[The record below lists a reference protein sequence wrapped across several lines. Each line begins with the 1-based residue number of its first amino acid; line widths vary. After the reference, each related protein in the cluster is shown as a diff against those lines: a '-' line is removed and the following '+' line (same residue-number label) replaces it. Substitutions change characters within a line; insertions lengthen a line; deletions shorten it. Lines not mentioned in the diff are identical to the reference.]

1 MTKNKSVLLTKEGL
15 KQLEDELKHLQDVVM
30 KDIAQK
36 IKEAKE
42 FGDLS
47 ENSEYIE
54 AKEHQAAT
62 ATRIMEIEAMLKN
75 VEIINEKKAAKSDVV
90 QLGSKVKVQALD
102 TDEKEKEEY
111 TIVGSTE
118 ADPFNGKISNES
130 PLGAALMGKKE
141 KDKVQF
147 KAPKGMREYKV
158 MKVA

>member
-1 MTKNKSVLLTKEGL
+1 MNKKKSVLLTKEGL

-30 KDIAQK
+30 KEIAQK

-62 ATRIMEIEAMLKN
+62 ASRIMEIENMLKN
-75 VEIINEKKAAKSDVV
+75 VEIINEKQAAKSDMV
-90 QLGSKVKVQALD
+90 QLGSKVQVQALD
-102 TDEKEKEEY
+102 TDDKEKEEY

-130 PLGAALMGKKE
+130 PLGSALMGKKE
-141 KDKVQF
+141 KDVISF

-158 MKVA
+158 LKVS

>member
-1 MTKNKSVLLTKEGL
+1 MVKKKSVLLTKEGL
-15 KQLEDELKHLQDVVM
+15 KQLEEELHQLKEVVM
-30 KDIAQK
+30 KEIAQK

-62 ATRIMEIEAMLKN
+62 AARIMEIENMLRN

-90 QLGSKVKVQALD
+90 QLGSHVVVKPLD
-102 TDEKEKEEY
+102 TEDKKKEEY
-111 TIVGSTE
+111 VIVGSTE

-130 PLGAALMGKKE
+130 PLGSALMGKKE
-141 KDKVQF
+141 KDKVEF
-147 KAPKGMREYKV
+147 KAPKGMREYQV
-158 MKVA
+158 VKVA

>member
-1 MTKNKSVLLTKEGL
+1 MNKKKSVLLTKEGL
-15 KQLEDELKHLQDVVM
+15 KQLEKELAHLQDVVM

-54 AKEHQAAT
+54 AKEHQAST
-62 ATRIMEIEAMLKN
+62 ASRIMEIENMLRN

-90 QLGSKVKVQALD
+90 QLGSQVVVAPQD
-102 TDEKEKEEY
+102 TEDKKKEEY
-111 TIVGSTE
+111 IIVGSTE

-130 PLGAALMGKKE
+130 PLGSALMGKKA
-141 KDKVQF
+141 KDKVEF
-147 KAPKGMREYKV
+147 KAPKGMREYKI

>member
-1 MTKNKSVLLTKEGL
+1 MVKKKKVLLTKEGL
-15 KQLEDELKHLQDVVM
+15 KQLEQEHLHLKDEVM
-30 KDIAQK
+30 KEIAQK

-62 ATRIMEIEAMLKN
+62 AARIIEIENMLRN
-75 VEIINEKKAAKSDVV
+75 VEIIDEKKAAKSNTV
-90 QLGSKVKVQALD
+90 QLGSNVTVRALD
-102 TDEKEKEEY
+102 TKEKEKEEY

-130 PLGAALMGKKE
+130 PLGKALIGKKE
-141 KDKVQF
+141 KDKVEF
-147 KAPKGMREYKV
+147 KAPKGMREYELL
-158 MKVA
+158 KVA